1 MAKKKEKK
9 ERKKIK
15 KEKKVKQVFTITM
28 ESKDPYVG
36 TIQENVKGK
45 KARFTSAGAQINFVA
60 KNIVAP
66 EKE

>member
-1 MAKKKEKK
+1 MAKKKKEKK
-9 ERKKIK
+9 KI
-15 KEKKVKQVFTITM
+15 KKVKQVFTITM

-60 KNIVAP
+60 KNIITP